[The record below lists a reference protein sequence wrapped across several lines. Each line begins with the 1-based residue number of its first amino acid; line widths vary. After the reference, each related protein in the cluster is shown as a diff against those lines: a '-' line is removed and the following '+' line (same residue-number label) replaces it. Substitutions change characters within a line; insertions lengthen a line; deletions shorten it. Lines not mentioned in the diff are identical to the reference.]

1 MLAMR
6 QLEQGRLATA
16 HTNFILCRDIDHMAL
31 TINELSKT
39 SNLNSEGDLF
49 VARAMLELMSR
60 TENFVLPLRLR
71 KEYFAS
77 LSSPLLNF
85 VDMLPDVIELKD
97 FMLYKDLIAKY
108 DQQIKR
114 DPNLMNVII
123 IACLFFIK
131 YLERIAQKYF
141 GQRLREEGGL
151 AKLLNSFLGGG
162 QA

>member
-60 TENFVLPLRLR
+60 TDNFMLPLRLR

-108 DQQIKR
+108 D
-114 DPNLMNVII
+114 
-123 IACLFFIK
+123 
-131 YLERIAQKYF
+131 
-141 GQRLREEGGL
+141 
-151 AKLLNSFLGGG
+151 
-162 QA
+162 